1 MDFEIVDADLQNARH
16 AEGTV
21 EILDAYARDPIG
33 GGQPL
38 SPDVRSR
45 LASGLSGQSNCI
57 ILLAIRAGQPVGA
70 AVCFQGYSTFAA
82 RPLLNIHDLAV
93 LPAHQGQG
101 IGQALLAAVENR
113 ARELSCCKVTLEVRG
128 DNEGA
133 RRLYNRFGFVNAG
146 GEPDAV
152 ATFFLEKTLS

>member
-1 MDFEIVDADLQNARH
+1 MDFEIVVANLQDARH

-33 GGQPL
+33 GGQPQ
-38 SPDVRSR
+38 SADVRSR
-45 LASGLSGQSNCI
+45 LIPELSGQSNCI
-57 ILLAIRAGQPVGA
+57 ILLAIRVGQPVGA
-70 AVCFQGYSTFAA
+70 AVCFQGFSTFAA

-101 IGQALLAAVENR
+101 IGQALLAAVEER
-113 ARELSCCKVTLEVRG
+113 ARELGCCKVTLEVRG

-133 RRLYNRFGFVNAG
+133 RRLYSRCGFVNSG
-146 GEPDAV
+146 GNPDTV
-152 ATFFLEKTLS
+152 ATLFLEKRLS